1 MDVMAASFW
10 ASASL
15 PSNGCISSA
24 GGPPDT
30 TAPALLQRLPATRRC
45 DFHNCCK
52 AFLSIVRYCPLS
64 NSRERKNVFIVF
76 SAVFLILVGKGLRL
90 RDWRWGV
97 EYWALGIG
105 HRGVGSRDW
114 ALGPGHWDLGIL
126 SLPMAD
132 AKRGRVAEV
141 AAILGRA
148 SLARNA

>member
-1 MDVMAASFW
+1 MFD
-10 ASASL
+10 
-15 PSNGCISSA
+15 
-24 GGPPDT
+24 
-30 TAPALLQRLPATRRC
+30 
-45 DFHNCCK
+45 
-52 AFLSIVRYCPLS
+52 IVLLS
-64 NSRERKNVFIVF
+64 NSREIKNDFVVF
-76 SAVFLILVGKGLRL
+76 SAVFLIFFGKGLRL

-97 EYWALGIG
+97 EYWTLGIG

>member
-1 MDVMAASFW
+1 M
-10 ASASL
+10 SL
-15 PSNGCISSA
+15 
-24 GGPPDT
+24 
-30 TAPALLQRLPATRRC
+30 L
-45 DFHNCCK
+45 F
-52 AFLSIVRYCPLS
+52 
-64 NSRERKNVFIVF
+64 F
-76 SAVFLILVGKGLRL
+76 SAVFLILFGKGLRL

-114 ALGPGHWDLGIL
+114 ALSPGHWDLGIL